1 VSPVS
6 AEDRPPV
13 ATDYHTADLPATPTR
28 DFLIPATR
36 WVEAPESLRRLG
48 ADFGVDLV
56 AYKRRINRF
65 LLWRSGPARGADACY
80 MAIAADNLSERYT
93 FRLFPDGTGHGA
105 GPDGVAQTRFR
116 SWKEALRDG

>member
-13 ATDYHTADLPATPTR
+13 STDYHTVDLPATPTR

-36 WVEAPESLRRLG
+36 WIEAPESLRTLG
-48 ADFGVDLV
+48 SEFGVDLV
-56 AYKRRINRF
+56 AYKRRIKRF
-65 LLWRSGPARGADACY
+65 LLWRAGPARGSDACY
-80 MAIAADNLSERYT
+80 MAIAADDLSERYT
-93 FRLFPDGTGHGA
+93 FRLFPDGTGRGV

-116 SWKEALRDG
+116 TWKEALRDG